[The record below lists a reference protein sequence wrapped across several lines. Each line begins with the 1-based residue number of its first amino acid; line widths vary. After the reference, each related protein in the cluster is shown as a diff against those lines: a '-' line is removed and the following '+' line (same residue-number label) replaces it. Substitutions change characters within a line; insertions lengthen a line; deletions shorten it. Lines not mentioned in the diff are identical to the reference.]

1 MELRALFALAE
12 AYGIAGYLQ
21 FDASCIRGLS
31 YYTGAR
37 GTPVLW
43 LLRLSMYPGSLT
55 VLLSPLPTRQPHPTA
70 MWSDPPCAGSLLAPL
85 LGQYPTRTRCALA
98 WCL

>member
-12 AYGIAGYLQ
+12 AYGIADYLQ

-37 GTPVLW
+37 DTPVLW
-43 LLRLSMYPGSLT
+43 LLRLSMYSGSFT
-55 VLLSPLPTRQPHPTA
+55 VLP
-70 MWSDPPCAGSLLAPL
+70 
-85 LGQYPTRTRCALA
+85 
-98 WCL
+98 

>member
-12 AYGIAGYLQ
+12 AYGIADYLQ

-43 LLRLSMYPGSLT
+43 LFRLSMFS
-55 VLLSPLPTRQPHPTA
+55 
-70 MWSDPPCAGSLLAPL
+70 GSLLL
-85 LGQYPTRTRCALA
+85 
-98 WCL
+98 